1 MDSPQYLDLSTED
14 AQEIDTYFIY
24 GLELLP
30 IDHEQ
35 QTEEFVVLAIHM
47 LLEAVRM
54 GEPLPQG
61 VSLEDFCTYLGVV
74 YGEQICLRYGWEWKQ
89 VALSSYQG
97 AGVRAPNEN
106 AVLFPIPAMYR
117 WTRTEN
123 PNRCLT
129 LYEEI
134 KGLAQE
140 NSFRVLH

>member
-1 MDSPQYLDLSTED
+1 MEHPQYTNLSIED

-30 IDHEQ
+30 IDHEK
-35 QTEEFVVLAIHM
+35 QTEDFIVLAIHM

-74 YGEQICLRYGWEWKQ
+74 YGEQICLRYGWEWRQ
-89 VALSSYQG
+89 VVLSSYQG
-97 AGVRAPNEN
+97 AGVRSPDEN

-123 PNRCLT
+123 SNRCLA
-129 LYEEI
+129 LYEEL
-134 KGLAQE
+134 KSQTPDQA
-140 NSFRVLH
+140 FRVLH